1 MSRVRIAVLALAGL
15 VMLLIV
21 GGVAAYGFYVLDWRC
36 PQQGQILTSD
46 EVERA
51 FEEEGLELA
60 PAIPPEPMPA
70 RARLYRHELEDA
82 MVYVLVCQRLCSWSK
97 RDEMA
102 FEPSDGP
109 PQSMRFGVG
118 LTNVQIWTT
127 DADRKSERPL
137 RERLDRIVGEDLAP
151 PPPDRCYIG

>member
-1 MSRVRIAVLALAGL
+1 LRGLAILL
-15 VMLLIV
+15 VG
-21 GGVAAYGFYVLDWRC
+21 GGVAAYGFYLLDWRC

-51 FEEEGLELA
+51 FDGEGLELA
-60 PAIPPEPMPA
+60 PAVPPEPMPA

-82 MVYVLVCQRLCSWSK
+82 MVYVLVCPRICTWPQRS
-97 RDEMA
+97 EMA
-102 FEPSDGP
+102 FEPTDGA
-109 PQSMRFGVG
+109 PQEMRYGVG

-127 DADRKSERPL
+127 DADRSSEKPL
-137 RERLDRIVGEDLAP
+137 RERIHRIVGEDLAP